1 MILNFSNDTLKQKN
15 RKLFNQ
21 VLAFAGLVGVIALGS
36 TFAAS
41 INLNSGE
48 PVEFGQGVVTTT
60 ACDENGI
67 TVTPFSTFIN
77 APGAVTH
84 KLTSIKLSGIDS
96 REGKC
101 AGKIFVIKA
110 YGDSGILQL
119 VNYSNSYTQEDQDY
133 DYVEIADLS
142 GEFIWISGGTDGD
155 DVVDVE
161 TFPEVALTE
170 TSFTISFTSA
180 GTITRTPLA
189 EAEDV
194 KRITIETK
202 DTTCE
207 QGIGCEI
214 GDVGPGGGIVF
225 LTPTSL
231 GNNTNAY
238 FEISPENAVGTFSLC
253 TETNVTLNT
262 GIEIGDG
269 ISNTELLN
277 GEGLCNT
284 SSNAV
289 YAANQYSSNGYSD
302 WYLPS
307 YQELIAAKNNA
318 RAKLNNW
325 SELYLSSSGYA
336 TNGVWWIDFDESR
349 SCGSDVW
356 PACTTYKGQRDY
368 PVRPVRS
375 FAGLG

>member
-1 MILNFSNDTLKQKN
+1 MPIFDFEDSGATGRATKKPL
-15 RKLFNQ
+15 KLFLGTG
-21 VLAFAGLVGVIALGS
+21 VLVGALALGS
-36 TFAAS
+36 TFAAN
-41 INLNSGE
+41 INLNDDSN
-48 PVEFGQGVVTTT
+48 VEFGQGVVTTT

-67 TVTPFSTFIN
+67 TVTPFSSFIN
-77 APGAVTH
+77 ATGTGVH
-84 KLTSIKLSGIDS
+84 KLTSIRLSGIDS

-119 VNYSNSYTQEDQDY
+119 VNYSNSSTQEDQDY
-133 DYVEIADLS
+133 DYVEIADIS
-142 GEFIWISGGTDGD
+142 GEFTWVSGGTDDD

-170 TSFTISFTSA
+170 TSFTISFTST
-180 GTITRTPLA
+180 GTITRTPL
-189 EAEDV
+189 AEDV

-207 QGIGCEI
+207 QGVGCEI

-225 LTPTSL
+225 LTPASP
-231 GNNTNAY
+231 GNTRNAY
-238 FEISPENAVGTFSLC
+238 FEISPENAVGTFALC
-253 TETNVTLNT
+253 TQQIVNLNT

-269 ISNTELLN
+269 ISNTDLLN

-284 SSNAV
+284 SSNAI
-289 YAANQYSSNGYSD
+289 YSANQYSSNGYSD

-307 YQELIAAKNNA
+307 YKELIAAKNSV
-318 RAKLNNW
+318 RAKLSNW
-325 SELYLSSSGYA
+325 SEAYLSSSGYSA
-336 TNGVWWIDFDESR
+336 NGVWWIDFDEIR
-349 SCGSDVW
+349 SCGGGVW
-356 PACTTYKGQRDY
+356 PACTTYKNQAGY

>member
-1 MILNFSNDTLKQKN
+1 MILNFSNDSLKPKN
-15 RKLFNQ
+15 RKSIK
-21 VLAFAGLVGVIALGS
+21 VLAFAGLVGALALGS
-36 TFAAS
+36 TFAAN
-41 INLNSGE
+41 INLNGDSN
-48 PVEFGQGVVTTT
+48 VEFGQGVVTTT
-60 ACDENGI
+60 ACDDDGI

-77 APGAVTH
+77 APGVATH
-84 KLTSIKLSGIDS
+84 KLTSIKLSGIDT

-101 AGKIFVIKA
+101 AGKTFVIKA
-110 YGDSGILQL
+110 YGDGGVLQL
-119 VNYSNSYTQEDQDY
+119 VNYSNSFTQEDQDY
-133 DYVEIADLS
+133 DYVEIAALS
-142 GEFIWISGGTDGD
+142 GEFTWISGGTDGD

-189 EAEDV
+189 DAEAV

-207 QGIGCEI
+207 QGFGCEI

-253 TETNVTLNT
+253 TETNVNLNT

-277 GEGLCNT
+277 GEGRCNT

-302 WYLPS
+302 WFLPS
-307 YQELIAAKNNA
+307 YNELIAAKNNA

-336 TNGVWWIDFDESR
+336 TNGVWWIDFDDSR

-356 PACTTYKGQRDY
+356 PACTTYKGQSGY
-368 PVRPVRS
+368 PVRPVRI
-375 FAGLG
+375 FVGLS